1 MPREPYNI
9 YMKKELSD
17 LLERSIDME
26 MTVSDLYGLYSQ
38 LFDEDRDF
46 WWVLCL
52 EEKNHAA
59 LLKSARIYLNIDR
72 LPQEALIN
80 DFNVLDKSVSA
91 VSAKLEE
98 YRNNPPTMNDAYAF
112 ARFVEDSAAEIHMQK
127 VVSSQSDDRILKIF
141 HELGRGDA
149 NHSERINGLI
159 QKRGINA

>member
-1 MPREPYNI
+1 MN
-9 YMKKELSD
+9 KELSD

-26 MTVSDLYGLYSQ
+26 MTVSELYGLYSQ

-72 LPQEALIN
+72 LPQEALLSDIEL
-80 DFNVLDKSVSA
+80 LDKSVRTVA
-91 VSAKLEE
+91 AKLEE
-98 YRNNPPTMNDAYAF
+98 YKINSPSMKDAYGF
-112 ARFVEDSAAEIHMQK
+112 AKFVEDSASEIHMQK
-127 VVSSQSDDRILKIF
+127 ILSTQSDDRILKIF
-141 HELGRGDA
+141 HELGKGDA

-159 QKRGINA
+159 QKYGINA